1 MGVSCCSAI
10 EEYPKLDLLKIDE
23 EKVRLLKNKIGPVNF
38 KDLFLESLSTEFI
51 NLFKANK
58 NKFYAQ
64 SFLEGICKEYGL
76 MGKSKDIN
84 EAFNIYK
91 KGADFGYDYLCMY
104 RLHRIFQVDYE
115 KFKLKKNEEL
125 DRLYLYKCYAYI
137 PYLIMSGQNYILHK
151 INITYELQIYFDYL
165 DNSKFS
171 NVSKFLDFLKTNN
184 TKFNIKQ
191 NDIKLIEKVILCMFD
206 EDAKNDYS
214 SLDYL
219 LQIEKENEDDMA
231 YYESQ
236 LKYCNFYIEYS
247 GEKCDKKKVNDIFD
261 KLINS
266 EYYKAA
272 YDYGRF
278 LMQDEKYDEAKKFF
292 KLGMD
297 NSQQFCLGEYLY
309 ILLRANDLN
318 HLLSEYKIASHFL
331 NNLCLQICFEKLSIS
346 SFYYCIY
353 YLTKHS
359 SFKEQ
364 IKNNFNRYAL
374 EIFKKKEKLM
384 SIENNDSMLNNFSE
398 NYQIENYMIFGRM
411 CYYGIFDLIE
421 SNKEKSLD
429 YFKEAYRL
437 AKEKNYNFLMRINYL
452 YIYKSRKYL
461 FKKKKISLRKLNKTK
476 EKLFRLY
483 EETDE
488 ENLNSIELYNYYK
501 LYKLNVIGNFQE
513 KILRFLKKGK
523 REKII
528 YNFMNFVYKEKCKA
542 ALEKEYSNTY
552 LNQYDIILKNE
563 FSESK
568 DNITL
573 NFRTTEGSNQY
584 NISVPIDTQF
594 IKVIHKLFNVY
605 PELESKKIGTYICN
619 ANKISLFETVSEN
632 KLENGALILIIH
644 QNSNN
649 KMNYNAQDND
659 EKNLHKSINADNNIE
674 NLLSENN
681 NNDENNENNNN
692 EEEQIEID
700 EEIKSD
706 SNSHNTNLD
715 EEEQNQSEE
724 INEEQSSRSSN
735 NNFLIGEEKEKNS
748 QSNEE
753 ENSLTNKNYKTE
765 TQINNLNHQKRKSSI
780 KESEVYDSQ
789 SERRE
794 NEEKESEELSEEES

>member
-1 MGVSCCSAI
+1 MGVSCCLAI

-23 EKVRLLKNKIGPVNF
+23 EKVRLLKNKIGSVNF

-84 EAFNIYK
+84 EAFEIYK

-247 GEKCDKKKVNDIFD
+247 GEKCDKKKVSDIFD

-411 CYYGIFDLIE
+411 CY
-421 SNKEKSLD
+421 
-429 YFKEAYRL
+429 
-437 AKEKNYNFLMRINYL
+437 
-452 YIYKSRKYL
+452 
-461 FKKKKISLRKLNKTK
+461 
-476 EKLFRLY
+476 
-483 EETDE
+483 
-488 ENLNSIELYNYYK
+488 
-501 LYKLNVIGNFQE
+501 
-513 KILRFLKKGK
+513 
-523 REKII
+523 
-528 YNFMNFVYKEKCKA
+528 
-542 ALEKEYSNTY
+542 
-552 LNQYDIILKNE
+552 
-563 FSESK
+563 
-568 DNITL
+568 
-573 NFRTTEGSNQY
+573 
-584 NISVPIDTQF
+584 
-594 IKVIHKLFNVY
+594 
-605 PELESKKIGTYICN
+605 
-619 ANKISLFETVSEN
+619 
-632 KLENGALILIIH
+632 
-644 QNSNN
+644 
-649 KMNYNAQDND
+649 
-659 EKNLHKSINADNNIE
+659 
-674 NLLSENN
+674 
-681 NNDENNENNNN
+681 
-692 EEEQIEID
+692 
-700 EEIKSD
+700 
-706 SNSHNTNLD
+706 
-715 EEEQNQSEE
+715 
-724 INEEQSSRSSN
+724 
-735 NNFLIGEEKEKNS
+735 
-748 QSNEE
+748 
-753 ENSLTNKNYKTE
+753 
-765 TQINNLNHQKRKSSI
+765 
-780 KESEVYDSQ
+780 
-789 SERRE
+789 
-794 NEEKESEELSEEES
+794 